1 MPQKF
6 NLNNFFGINDNDETV
21 TQPVNDKK
29 VVSMTRKQTSN
40 VGISVI
46 EPSVYN
52 DVNQIAKLLMDNET
66 VIVRF
71 SQLDTETSKRMID
84 FLNGTLFAISGNIDR
99 IGQDLFLCTPKQVRV
114 TDNTKLDQLD

>member
-52 DVNQIAKLLMDNET
+52 DVNQIA
-66 VIVRF
+66 
-71 SQLDTETSKRMID
+71 
-84 FLNGTLFAISGNIDR
+84 NG
-99 IGQDLFLCTPKQVRV
+99 Q
-114 TDNTKLDQLD
+114 

>member
-1 MPQKF
+1 MM
-6 NLNNFFGINDNDETV
+6 LI
-21 TQPVNDKK
+21 
-29 VVSMTRKQTSN
+29 
-40 VGISVI
+40 
-46 EPSVYN
+46 
-52 DVNQIAKLLMDNET
+52 KLLMDNET